1 MLIFE
6 SATPQKFAE
15 AIHLA
20 IKNDIILVV
29 LPGGKGKHFTQP
41 VGAMLSKVVK
51 KFTSIAYK
59 LSLVK
64 DNFLPKAA
72 NFPFICNQDFQ
83 QALVEQKDVI
93 VDAFKTTGK
102 HCLKNSRI
110 FLTPSFFQVNFADR
124 FYTCVYDTRAI
135 YGTYLLHC
143 NRA

>member
-6 SATPQKFAE
+6 SATPQKFGE

-20 IKNDIILVV
+20 IKNDVILVV
-29 LPGGKGKHFTQP
+29 LPGGKGTHFTQP

-64 DNFLPKAA
+64 GNFLTKAA

-83 QALVEQKDVI
+83 QALLEQKDFI

-102 HCLKNSRI
+102 QHLKR
-110 FLTPSFFQVNFADR
+110 T
-124 FYTCVYDTRAI
+124 
-135 YGTYLLHC
+135 
-143 NRA
+143 